1 MKRNDIAGLLIFG
14 LVLYML
20 GNWALPITDPV
31 ESNYVET
38 AKEMIQAGDYL
49 SPRIFGNYWYDKPIL
64 FYLQLIAAFQV
75 FGMTDFAARFFPA
88 VFAVTGLI
96 MTYAFATKLYSRRVG
111 LMSAVLLGTSVE
123 YWYLGHAVITDMTLW
138 VTVSATLMS
147 FYAGYESGKAKYYYL
162 AFAAAGIAV
171 LDKGPIGLALPGL
184 VILLFLL
191 WQRCLPMLLNIHM
204 LGGFMLF
211 LGVVSLWYAPMYLL
225 HGSDFLDTFLGVHN
239 VLRAT
244 VSEHPRNN
252 VWYYYLLVFLAGF
265 LPWSLAVLPA
275 FFKRLFKRELH
286 LPTDERE
293 RFLVVWA
300 LAVFVAFECMASKY
314 MTYTFPYMMPL
325 AILMGHYFLA
335 HETMFW
341 RLAKGMGVIYLISV
355 FTILPFALQK
365 NSGQGV
371 AEILQQQSQPDT
383 VVVTYGIRYPVSI
396 AYYSDLRPA
405 RLMQTEADI
414 EEVRPHKMSW
424 TATNI
429 MPFAAVEDM
438 NLQKDTLLV
447 TDWEH
452 AKELGTKVPGAW
464 QEVGSSYDYV
474 VYRLKPDVSYDG
486 HVELPG
492 RKNDISYG
500 ILEQYLLGTQTNKLQ
515 DS

>member
-1 MKRNDIAGLLIFG
+1 MKRNDIVGLLIFG

-20 GNWALPITDPV
+20 GNWALPMTDPV

-64 FYLQLIAAFQV
+64 FYLELIASFKL

-88 VFAVTGLI
+88 AFAVIGLI

-111 LMSAVLLGTSVE
+111 LLSAVLLGTSVE

-171 LDKGPIGLALPGL
+171 LDKGPIGLALPGFI
-184 VILLFLL
+184 ILLFLL
-191 WQRCLPMLLNIHM
+191 WQRCLTMLLNIHM
-204 LGGFMLF
+204 FGGLVLF
-211 LGVVSLWYAPMYLL
+211 FGVISLWYLPMYLL

-265 LPWSLAVLPA
+265 LPWSLAVVPA

-286 LPTDERE
+286 LPTGERE

-325 AILMGHYFLA
+325 AILMGSYFLA
-335 HETMFW
+335 HEKMFW
-341 RLAKGMGVIYLISV
+341 RLAKGMGVLYLISV
-355 FTILPFALQK
+355 FAILPFAVQK

-371 AEILQQQSQPDT
+371 ATILQQQSQPDT
-383 VVVTYGIRYPVSI
+383 VVMTYGIRYPVSV
-396 AYYSDLRPA
+396 AYYSDLRPV
-405 RLMQTEADI
+405 RLVPTEADI
-414 EEVRPHKMSW
+414 EKERPHKMSW

-429 MPFAAVEDM
+429 MPFASIENMD
-438 NLQKDTLLV
+438 LQRDTLLV

-452 AKELGTKVPGAW
+452 IGELGTKVPGFW

-474 VYRLKPDVSYDG
+474 VYRLKSDASYEG
-486 HVELPG
+486 HMELPG
-492 RKNDISYG
+492 RKTDTFYG
-500 ILEQYLLGTQTNKLQ
+500 ILEQYLLGAPQK
-515 DS
+515 